1 MLQKIIDSVKQ
12 FEEAY
17 RIDDISA
24 LKSLYDA
31 VNMCVSISKSIANNG
46 SLNDLANS
54 KRQIMVSLFKTTEY
68 KEISK
73 KKLILSYFEIPCS
86 GRS

>member
-1 MLQKIIDSVKQ
+1 MRCTFQNQKFLKPNGLEMLKKIIDKVKQ

-54 KRQIMVSLFKTTEY
+54 KRQIMVSLFKTTE
-68 KEISK
+68 
-73 KKLILSYFEIPCS
+73 
-86 GRS
+86 